1 MQDLRRKEHDTSAPI
16 AEADGSALR
25 TMISAPSD
33 RLE

>member
-1 MQDLRRKEHDTSAPI
+1 MEDLRCKEHDTSAAI
-16 AEADGSALR
+16 VEADGLAER